1 MSHLSDLV
9 TTAYSFMTNSR
20 PVTKGHK
27 TKSMLKYVK
36 KLSIFYAKYT
46 GEKEYGRRISAKV
59 LCKGEI

>member
-1 MSHLSDLV
+1 MSYLSDLV

-36 KLSIFYAKYT
+36 KLNIFLCQIHRGK
-46 GEKEYGRRISAKV
+46 GIWKKN
-59 LCKGEI
+59 LCKGFM